1 MKNAQLADLLRPAD
15 FDGIVNHVVN
25 DGIIASLS
33 DSWNVGILIFLVV
46 LGIIVAL
53 MNITGGSKAFGHWAL
68 KHVRSR
74 VAAQMATMILG
85 VVLFAVGF
93 VVSYLL
99 VRFERKKNAEAA
111 AQESVE

>member
-1 MKNAQLADLLRPAD
+1 MEAKARQTSYAMIVGLSLGSIISMFCNGDIMEVYVSWATGAVSGGKLAL
-15 FDGIVNHVVN
+15 
-25 DGIIASLS
+25 SL
-33 DSWNVGILIFLVV
+33 
-46 LGIIVAL
+46 
-53 MNITGGSKAFGHWAL
+53 
-68 KHVRSR
+68 
-74 VAAQMATMILG
+74 ILG